1 MKINRPFFYLL
12 LFIGGFAIL
21 VGFDYSKSGSFDWF
35 DNFMQAAFVT
45 IFYIF
50 FMIKSLKKSS
60 DKKTS

>member
-21 VGFDYSKSGSFDWF
+21 VGSDYSKSGSFEWF

-45 IFYIF
+45 VFYIF
-50 FMIKSLKKSS
+50 FMNKSLKKSS